1 MKTCRDCKEEK
12 ELSEFP
18 SQGGGKLRPYCKLC
32 YNLKQKENREANP
45 EQIRKA
51 WKRASGKY
59 YTTDRRRNKTLRA
72 YGLTEETYNAMYD
85 SQGGLCKI
93 CDRELP
99 LVVDHCHESSV
110 IRGLLCDRCNVGLGC
125 FQDDVDRMKRAIE
138 YLVDAR

>member
-1 MKTCRDCKEEK
+1 MKTCCDCNEQK

-18 SQGGGKLRPYCKLC
+18 SAGAGRLRPRCKVC

-51 WKRASGKY
+51 WKKASGKY

-72 YGLTEETYNAMYD
+72 YGLTEETYNDMFD
-85 SQGGLCKI
+85 TQNGLCKI

-99 LVVDHCHESSV
+99 LVVDHCHTSHV
-110 IRGLLCDRCNVGLGC
+110 IRGLLCDKCNLGLGH
-125 FQDDVDRMKRAIE
+125 FQDDIERLRRAIV
-138 YLVDAR
+138 YLGAG